1 MQHWIKSGFCL
12 AALFFHGN
20 AYDHHAWLAV
30 LPLLIGFSVLA
41 SAGYLLNDLLNLK
54 EDQRHPRKRRRPL
67 ASGRLSPRVA
77 WQTVAVLLAFAMTLL
92 MGFYGWG
99 KVVWIAGGYFILQI
113 LYSTFLRSLPLID
126 VLVLAVGFV
135 ARVGAGSYAL
145 QVYDSTVHPTVWL
158 LSCTYFVA
166 LLLGFGKRKGEW
178 LLIQQTK
185 SQMGVTRKALR
196 GYTSELLDVLTGC
209 SAVLAGGT
217 YIAYCWE
224 RPDRIPFVLTGIPVM
239 AGIMSYLRLAW
250 RSTLVET
257 PEWLFLHSPALVIS
271 VAAWLAMV
279 AFFSGF

>member
-1 MQHWIKSGFCL
+1 
-12 AALFFHGN
+12 
-20 AYDHHAWLAV
+20 
-30 LPLLIGFSVLA
+30 LIGFSVLA

-54 EDQRHPRKRRRPL
+54 EDQHHPRKRRRPL
-67 ASGRLSPRVA
+67 ASGRLSSRVA
-77 WQTVAVLLAFAMTLL
+77 WQTVAVLLVLAMTLL
-92 MGFYGWG
+92 IGFYGWG

-145 QVYDSTVHPTVWL
+145 QVYDFTVHPTVWL

-178 LLIQQTK
+178 LLMQKTK
-185 SQMGVTRKALR
+185 SQMGVTRKALQ
-196 GYTSELLDVLTGC
+196 GYTSELLDVLTCC
-209 SAVLAGGT
+209 SAILAGGT

-224 RPDRIPFVLTGIPVM
+224 RPDRIPFVMTGIPVL

-257 PEWLFLHSPALVIS
+257 PERLFLHSPALVVS
-271 VAAWLAMV
+271 VVAWLAMV
-279 AFFSGF
+279 AFFTGL